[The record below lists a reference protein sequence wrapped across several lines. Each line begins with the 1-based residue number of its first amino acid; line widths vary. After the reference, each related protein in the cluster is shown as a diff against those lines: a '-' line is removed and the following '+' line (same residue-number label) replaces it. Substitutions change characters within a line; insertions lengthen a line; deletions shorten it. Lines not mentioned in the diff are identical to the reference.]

1 MRERFQ
7 KLIEQLNAGLY
18 ERQEAVKLAL
28 LAAISGESIFFL
40 GPPGV
45 AKSLIARRLSKIFE
59 SGKSFEYLMNR
70 FSTPEEI
77 FGPISVSKLKN
88 EDKYERIVDK
98 YLPSA
103 DIAFLDE
110 IWKAGPSIQN
120 TLLTIINEKVFRNGQ
135 QEIKVPL
142 KCLIAA
148 SNELPAKGEGLEALW
163 DRFLIRYIV
172 TNISNPLN
180 FSYFLQSEIN
190 DNEFDLP
197 EELKISEKEYN
208 SWQKSISAIDLPEEV
223 IDIINI
229 LKYNISEYN
238 KNTENPIYV
247 SDRRWKKIVKVL
259 KTSAFINGRNYVD
272 LSDLFLVVYM
282 IWSEVEHID
291 IVKEMI
297 VRIIKNHGYL
307 TVPRKIEKTIK
318 LLFDEV
324 SDQGIKII
332 KKKIIKPKLVTLNNI
347 LLYRGLCLTTNKNY
361 KHLLIKFYEI
371 DDKSNSLNGYKYIP
385 VIFNNKIIDP
395 IQKGLYRNMNLFNN
409 TRLIS
414 TDIEFL
420 GNYKVKIFKNSFYF
434 NFPSEY
440 KIFKLKTVET
450 IEEKTIKQNKI
461 NSALN
466 NYKKEYFNNQI
477 TLINSQI
484 KNKIKEY
491 NRIKKNFSLNI
502 FIPDSLVN
510 LYKMNLSEAIKLLS
524 STQNK
529 LMKYEQ

>member
-272 LSDLFLVVYM
+272 LSDLFLVV
-282 IWSEVEHID
+282 
-291 IVKEMI
+291 
-297 VRIIKNHGYL
+297 L
-307 TVPRKIEKTIK
+307 
-318 LLFDEV
+318 
-324 SDQGIKII
+324 Q
-332 KKKIIKPKLVTLNNI
+332 
-347 LLYRGLCLTTNKNY
+347 
-361 KHLLIKFYEI
+361 
-371 DDKSNSLNGYKYIP
+371 
-385 VIFNNKIIDP
+385 
-395 IQKGLYRNMNLFNN
+395 
-409 TRLIS
+409 
-414 TDIEFL
+414 
-420 GNYKVKIFKNSFYF
+420 
-434 NFPSEY
+434 
-440 KIFKLKTVET
+440 
-450 IEEKTIKQNKI
+450 
-461 NSALN
+461 
-466 NYKKEYFNNQI
+466 
-477 TLINSQI
+477 
-484 KNKIKEY
+484 
-491 NRIKKNFSLNI
+491 
-502 FIPDSLVN
+502 
-510 LYKMNLSEAIKLLS
+510 
-524 STQNK
+524 
-529 LMKYEQ
+529 